1 MTFIEEDSQPIA
13 KQQAESLENKHP
25 KKKKKRKK
33 ENKHPDLTFLLWSFT
48 GKIMDTLSNILQF
61 HLHILKALIFW

>member
-1 MTFIEEDSQPIA
+1 MVIWKHSSVKGTMTFIEEDSQPIA

-33 ENKHPDLTFLLWSFT
+33 ERK
-48 GKIMDTLSNILQF
+48 
-61 HLHILKALIFW
+61 

>member
-25 KKKKKRKK
+25 KKKKKERKK
-33 ENKHPDLTFLLWSFT
+33 
-48 GKIMDTLSNILQF
+48 INILTSLSYF
-61 HLHILKALIFW
+61 DLLLVK

>member
-25 KKKKKRKK
+25 KKKKKKERKK
-33 ENKHPDLTFLLWSFT
+33 
-48 GKIMDTLSNILQF
+48 INILTSLSYF
-61 HLHILKALIFW
+61 DLLLVK